1 VDTSGTVGIAGE
13 VAGTEA
19 DRTSVV
25 VLRELREQRLRLKRL
40 EMRRNQFEST
50 LSVCHFVDL

>member
-1 VDTSGTVGIAGE
+1 MDTSGTVGIAGE

-25 VLRELREQRLRLKRL
+25 VLRELREQRVRLKR
-40 EMRRNQFEST
+40 
-50 LSVCHFVDL
+50 